1 MMIQRL
7 IERVQHTKVLTSSLS
22 NQISQLLWKREY
34 DSEDMAALG
43 QLMDAL
49 DTGAISEK

>member
-7 IERVQHTKVLTSSLS
+7 IERVQSTKVLTSSLS

-34 DSEDMAALG
+34 DSEDMDALG
-43 QLMDAL
+43 RLMDAL
-49 DTGAISEK
+49 ETGDVAEK